1 MSTRLQTRVFVALV
15 LLFFFF
21 GLVTIDQRPKHPG
34 ENAFFGHFPDLFRP
48 PKHEPQPPRPI
59 GVPLDYDANL
69 TPPDAGLD
77 PCTVMHPLHGFID
90 LRPLQLNNEQ
100 KPAWTVHGADDDH
113 SFTLGIC
120 QNPLRD
126 RADRPAFRDIE
137 DASQVGAYYVDPI
150 TKEHILMGQVADLP
164 KFVGR
169 RLVLRYEDGTFCDSI
184 VSAKGE
190 RLRRS
195 TIITFRCDHEML
207 HKASVSQVASV
218 HGCTYVFELRSYFV
232 CPTAA
237 NADNLAAIWVFL
249 FILFAACLVFFSGS
263 FIMSFF
269 RKHSTFRM

>member
-1 MSTRLQTRVFVALV
+1 MFKRLQPRVFVALV
-15 LLFFFF
+15 LLFFLF
-21 GLVTIDQRPKHPG
+21 GLLIIDQRPEHPG
-34 ENAFFGHFPDLFRP
+34 ESAFFGHLPDLFRP
-48 PKHEPQPPRPI
+48 SKHEPEQPQPI
-59 GVPLDYDANL
+59 GVPSDNGANL

-90 LRPLQLNNEQ
+90 LRPLQLNNDQ
-100 KPAWTVHGADDDH
+100 QPAWTVHGAEDDH
-113 SFTLGIC
+113 NFTLGIC

-126 RADRPAFRDIE
+126 HPDRPAFRDIE

-150 TKEHILMGQVADLP
+150 TEENILMGQVADLP

-169 RLVLRYEDGTFCDSI
+169 RLVLRYEDGSFCDSI
-184 VSAKGE
+184 VSAEGE

-195 TIITFRCDHEML
+195 TIITFRCDHDML
-207 HKASVSQVASV
+207 QKASVSQLASV
-218 HGCTYVFELRSYFV
+218 HDCTYMFEVRSHFV

-237 NADNLAAIWVFL
+237 DADNLAAIWVFL
-249 FILFAACLVFFSGS
+249 FILFMACFVFFSGS